1 MNDLFRFVLMRSADA
16 PAPEEVNVLKA
27 SFLGSATSWKA
38 AKAAA
43 AAALREGKLLAA
55 GEQVPHEETA
65 RAVVRLLEPGPK
77 ALSEVEKLVKQHEGG
92 KGVKAVAKAADFTQA
107 LTAVSEALVALKL
120 LSGSEGRDAPD
131 LTTIARGL
139 DAIARAAEGVDPVV
153 LRPLAL
159 PSWSANGQQPG
170 RAPAPAP
177 ASPAP
182 APTLPSKAEVA
193 AAQKRLA
200 GIEQAIGALGK
211 MRAADFQSTASTG
224 QQPKAPALSRSGAQ
238 RAARAAA
245 AIPAAR
251 PGRLALHAQQP
262 WMLSAKAV
270 KALPT
275 EALAAIQQGGLD
287 PQQQPV
293 QMMLDSLNVQRVEV
307 GEMLQPA
314 VFLHL
319 EDPSNEFVGLP
330 NEGVPSGHGQVQP
343 VGIGDL
349 LLVREHVKS
358 YEGGEVA
365 HIENILKSEH
375 LNRETRRLERTETT
389 LTQET
394 ETTKEEERDT
404 QTTER
409 FSLSNETS
417 KTIQTDAELKAG
429 VSVDAK
435 YGPFVEVKANAE
447 FATKSSQQEAS
458 KQAAEYS
465 KDVVSRSVSKV
476 VERVR
481 EQRIVTTLNEFEE
494 KYSHG
499 FDNTAGTKN
508 ISGVYQWVDEV
519 VQAQI
524 YNYGRRLLFDV
535 TVPEPATALMLLQAG
550 DKPTP
555 QGVSQPPPLT
565 INASQITE
573 SNYTQWAQLYDATGI
588 EAPPPPTKSFSKPF
602 ANVQHDDPHE
612 AAGTETIAIDDGY
625 VAQYALLQ
633 CSITYWEEASLR
645 VMVGDAWVDAFS
657 NTGYYNMAGE
667 TGSLPIA
674 FDMYKVE
681 AYSMTIEI
689 FCQRTE
695 HAMQAWRLKTFA
707 AIEQAFVAKEA
718 AYRQALSEAQAA
730 AATAAY
736 GRNPEIN
743 AQLINGELRKQ
754 CLTLVTG
761 QEFEGFGALEI
772 SPEGFAEPN
781 LARTAQ
787 QMPYVRFFEQAFEWE
802 RITYTLY
809 PYFWGWK
816 QAWGKRMLLEDT
828 DPKFA
833 AFLRAGA
840 ARVVFPVRPGF
851 EDAIL
856 HYLETGEIWNGGP
869 PPEVNSPLYVP
880 IVKEIQEAE
889 GAPGEEVPDGE
900 PWLVH
905 LPTTLVRLRPND
917 DLPEWKKEGEQWVPA
932 N

>member
-1 MNDLFRFVLMRSADA
+1 MNDLFRFVLMRPADA
-16 PAPEEVNVLKA
+16 PAPDEVKVLEA
-27 SFLGSATSWKA
+27 SFLDSAMSRKA
-38 AKAAA
+38 AVAAA
-43 AAALREGKLLAA
+43 EGALRSGRLLAA
-55 GEQVPHEETA
+55 GQQIPHAEAA
-65 RAVVRLLEPGPK
+65 RAVVRLLEGGARP
-77 ALSEVEKLVKQHEGG
+77 AAAVEKVVKQHEGG
-92 KGVKAVAKAADFTQA
+92 KDAAAVVKAADFAKTVA
-107 LTAVSEALVALKL
+107 AVCDTLVALKL
-120 LSGSEGRDAPD
+120 LSRSEGRDAPD

-139 DAIARAAEGVDPVV
+139 DAIARTAEKVDPVA

-159 PSWSANGQQPG
+159 PEIAELQRRPG
-170 RAPAPAP
+170 RV
-177 ASPAP
+177 
-182 APTLPSKAEVA
+182 PSGPSQPPGPEQPSDSEVA
-193 AAQKRLA
+193 AAKKRLA
-200 GIEQAIGALGK
+200 GVEQAIAALGRL
-211 MRAADFQSTASTG
+211 RASDFQATAGASEP
-224 QQPKAPALSRSGAQ
+224 PKAPSRAAAQ
-238 RAARAAA
+238 RQARAAA
-245 AIPAAR
+245 GALGAAR
-251 PGRLALHAQQP
+251 PGTLALRAEQP
-262 WMLSAKAV
+262 WTLSSKAV
-270 KALPT
+270 KALPG
-275 EALAAIQQGGLD
+275 EALDAIGQAGLD

-293 QMMLDSLNVQRVEV
+293 PMMLDSLNSELVKF
-307 GEMLQPA
+307 GETVRPSSI
-314 VFLHL
+314 VHL
-319 EDPSNEFVGLP
+319 LEPSTEFVGPP
-330 NEGVPSGHGQVQP
+330 NEGLPSGHGVVQP
-343 VGIGDL
+343 VGVGDL
-349 LLVREHVKS
+349 LLVREHVKA

-365 HIENILKSEH
+365 HIENVLKSEH
-375 LNRETRRLERTETT
+375 LGRETRRLERTETT

-417 KTIQTDAELKAG
+417 KTVKTDAELKAG

-465 KDVVSRSVSKV
+465 KDVVSRSVSKI

-481 EQRIVTTLNEFEE
+481 EQRTVTTLTEFEE

-499 FDNTAGTKN
+499 FDNTAGAGN

-535 TVPEPATALMLLQAG
+535 TVPEPATAIMVLQAG
-550 DKPTP
+550 NKPTP
-555 QGVSQPPPLT
+555 QGVTQPHPLT

-573 SNYTQWAQLYDATGI
+573 HNYTEWAQLYDATGI
-588 EAPPPPTKSFSKPF
+588 EAPPAPMKSFSKPF
-602 ANVQHDDPHE
+602 ANVQAQDPHE

-625 VAQYALLQ
+625 AAKYALLQ
-633 CSITYWEEASLR
+633 CSIRFYEGASLR
-645 VMVGDAWVDAFS
+645 VMIGDAWADAFGS
-657 NTGYYNMAGE
+657 EGYFDMAGE
-667 TGSLPIA
+667 TGALPIA
-674 FDMYKVE
+674 FDMWHIE
-681 AYSMTIEI
+681 TYSMTIEI
-689 FCQRTE
+689 FCERTE

-754 CLTLVTG
+754 CLTLITG
-761 QEFEGFGALEI
+761 QEFEGFGALEM
-772 SPEGFAEPN
+772 SSEGFAEPS
-781 LARTAQ
+781 LVRTAQ

-869 PPEVNSPLYVP
+869 PAEVNSPLYVP

-889 GAPGEEVPDGE
+889 GAPGEEVPQGE
-900 PWLVH
+900 PWLVR

-917 DLPEWKKEGEQWVPA
+917 DLPEWKKQGEEWVPA

>member
-27 SFLGSATSWKA
+27 SFLGSASSWQA

-43 AAALREGKLLAA
+43 AAALREGKLLAP
-55 GEQVPHEETA
+55 GEQAPHAETA
-65 RAVVRLLEPGPK
+65 RALVRLLEPGPRSL
-77 ALSEVEKLVKQHEGG
+77 ADVEKLVKQHEGG
-92 KGVKAVAKAADFTQA
+92 KSAKTVVKSPDFKTSLAAVNET
-107 LTAVSEALVALKL
+107 LLALKL
-120 LSGSEGRDAPD
+120 LSRSEGRDAPD
-131 LTTIARGL
+131 LTTLARGL
-139 DAIARAAEGVDPVV
+139 DAISRAADGVDPLT

-159 PSWSANGQQPG
+159 PSFSTLERRPG

-177 ASPAP
+177 TPQAP
-182 APTLPSKAEVA
+182 APTKPSKSEVA

-200 GIEQAIGALGK
+200 AVEQAIAALGRV
-211 MRAADFQSTASTG
+211 RASDFQATASSA
-224 QQPKAPALSRSGAQ
+224 QQPKAPTRAGGQ

-245 AIPAAR
+245 GALARPR
-251 PGRLALHAQQP
+251 PGRLAVHAEQA
-262 WMLSAKAV
+262 WTLSGKAV
-270 KALPT
+270 KALPSQ
-275 EALAAIQQGGLD
+275 ALAAIEQAGLE

-293 QMMLDSLNVQRVEV
+293 QMMLDSLNTERV
-307 GEMLQPA
+307 GLQELISPA
-314 VFLHL
+314 AFTHL
-319 EDPSNEFVGLP
+319 QDASDEFVGLP
-330 NEGVPSGHGQVQP
+330 NEGVPSGHGLVQP

-349 LLVREHVKS
+349 LLVREHVKA

-365 HIENILKSEH
+365 HIENVLKTEH

-394 ETTKEEERDT
+394 EKTKEEERDT

-458 KQAAEYS
+458 KQAAEFS
-465 KDVVSRSVSKV
+465 KDVVARSVSKV

-481 EQRIVTTLNEFEE
+481 EQRTVTTLTEFEE

-499 FDNTAGTKN
+499 FDNTQGAGN
-508 ISGVYQWVDEV
+508 VSGVYQWVDEV

-535 TVPEPATALMLLQAG
+535 TVPEPATALMLLQAAN
-550 DKPTP
+550 KPTP
-555 QGVSQPPPLT
+555 QGVTQPPPLT
-565 INASQITE
+565 IDASEITE
-573 SNYTQWAQLYDATGI
+573 SNYTEWAQLYDATGI

-633 CSITYWEEASLR
+633 CSITYYEEASLR

-657 NTGYYNMAGE
+657 NSGYYNMAGE
-667 TGSLPIA
+667 TGSVPIA
-674 FDMYKVE
+674 FDMYQVE

-718 AYRQALSEAQAA
+718 DYRQALSQAQAEA
-730 AATAAY
+730 ASAAY

-743 AQLINGELRKQ
+743 AQLINAELRKQ

-761 QEFEGFGALEI
+761 QEFEGFGALEL

-781 LARTAQ
+781 IARTAQ
-787 QMPYVRFFEQAFEWE
+787 QMPYVRFFEQAFEWD
-802 RITYTLY
+802 RITYTLH

-900 PWLVH
+900 PWLVR

-917 DLPEWKKEGEQWVPA
+917 DLPEWKKEGEEWVPA